1 MDIDKFYKDHHAN
14 LINLANIR
22 LSCREDAECAVQDVF
37 LNAIRK
43 DGTKIFNDSEHMKNH
58 YEKVVIARAID
69 IARKS
74 KTKAAGAVRLY
85 GDVIDSGDSGGF
97 NAILDK
103 TEGER
108 MNGDYGEDGPPSYDD
123 YSEDSFP

>member
-1 MDIDKFYKDHHAN
+1 MTYIGN
-14 LINLANIR
+14 
-22 LSCREDAECAVQDVF
+22 REDAKDIVQGVF
-37 LNAIRK
+37 TRAILK
-43 DGTKIFNDSEHMKNH
+43 DGDKIFNDDDDMKYY
-58 YEKVVIARAID
+58 YEKAVATRSINFAKKEKTTAI
-69 IARKS
+69 
-74 KTKAAGAVRLY
+74 KTVRLY

-108 MNGDYGEDGPPSYDD
+108 MAGDYGDDGLPSCDD